1 MLGLEQIT
9 RHLGILNPIFLEDEG
24 PRCVEEAPA
33 ADCRDFINI
42 PQDRRGYAVVTMN
55 L

>member
-24 PRCVEEAPA
+24 PLCVEEALQL
-33 ADCRDFINI
+33 I
-42 PQDRRGYAVVTMN
+42 VVT